1 VKPAVQDRGVTR
13 DLETGNDSS
22 GFTDEGPLH
31 EEVAAFVRGASN
43 IRRTKAPASL
53 LRSVDM

>member
-1 VKPAVQDRGVTR
+1 MVAFPGTWKPETVT
-13 DLETGNDSS
+13 DSS
-22 GFTDEGPLH
+22 GFTVDGPDH